1 MEENGIQ
8 TKPGNIA
15 FSFYIDTNYCEVKK
29 VEGLTIEIAKIII
42 EVLEKMYGIK
52 LQIKFP
58 NDIVYKNKKI
68 GGVLT
73 QSKLKGNKV
82 KYIVI
87 GIRIK
92 HKSGKIS

>member
-8 TKPGNIA
+8 MKHGNIA
-15 FSFYIDTNYCEVKK
+15 FSFYIDTKQCEIKK

-42 EVLEKMYGIK
+42 EVLKKMYGIK

-58 NDIVYKNKKI
+58 NDIMYKNKKI
-68 GGVLT
+68 GGILT
-73 QSKLKGNKV
+73 QSKLNGNQV

-92 HKSGKIS
+92 YKSRNIL

>member
-8 TKPGNIA
+8 TKRGNIA

-68 GGVLT
+68 G
-73 QSKLKGNKV
+73 NKV